1 MCLLGACFFR
11 SREESEQKRKDRNL
25 ETDIINI
32 LYLYEVKDTRLVANM
47 IMRKVK
53 KYYKENKDGKN

>member
-1 MCLLGACFFR
+1 MTFR
-11 SREESEQKRKDRNL
+11 SREESEQRKKDRNL

-32 LYLYEVKDTRLVANM
+32 LYLYEVKDAWVIANM
-47 IMRKVK
+47 IMQKVK